1 MLRLASVRYM
11 PTPLPRRN
19 RRVHLSFSFPRSGG
33 LPAIQG
39 RSASA
44 SFVSRPAQRS
54 LTFRPASSSS
64 RPRRPS
70 TPKTPTA
77 SSPPPSLRLLPAGT
91 TLAGRD
97 FHPLDTKR
105 LFQGVRR
112 VEKWRGGLGMAY
124 RLPALS
130 SAGASL
136 AMPCSVSTSRSSNR
150 TGRSPASGSRTRNH
164 AFRTREA
171 FRPVVSWIRPNWPY
185 RYSLGNCAVP

>member
-1 MLRLASVRYM
+1 LLRLASVRYM

-54 LTFRPASSSS
+54 LTFRPASSPS

-105 LFQGVRR
+105 LFQGVPELSKNHSKKDPRR
-112 VEKWRGGLGMAY
+112 RAEHRLG
-124 RLPALS
+124 S
-130 SAGASL
+130 QK
-136 AMPCSVSTSRSSNR
+136 VKTSRVAGSW
-150 TGRSPASGSRTRNH
+150 RSGLFLCARQ
-164 AFRTREA
+164 AFRARRAETL
-171 FRPVVSWIRPNWPY
+171 P
-185 RYSLGNCAVP
+185 SLPWSASPGQPHGSDRHTHRSFP